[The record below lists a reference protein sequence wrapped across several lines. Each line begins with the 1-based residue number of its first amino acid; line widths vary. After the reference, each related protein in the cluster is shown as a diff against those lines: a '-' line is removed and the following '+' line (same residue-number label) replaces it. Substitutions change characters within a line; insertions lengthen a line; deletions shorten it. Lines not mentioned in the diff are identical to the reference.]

1 MDSKPIWCQSLY
13 CSIIYYLHCCNLF
26 SFFANQLHCWFHSSY
41 AIHKNLVL
49 RHLYLFMLFS
59 FTFGGRIPHPPFV
72 LLFLSI
78 YSCVVSYKK
87 KKKNLHS
94 TNMVDQIST
103 QNPANNS
110 SKSLKGEQV
119 LPSEILEILRNNLI
133 FYARSLEKMR
143 RLSILLP
150 LYLLNLEYY
159 FKFKLL
165 DHWFRSHWLHD
176 QRLKLFYFLWT
187 MLW

>member
-1 MDSKPIWCQSLY
+1 
-13 CSIIYYLHCCNLF
+13 
-26 SFFANQLHCWFHSSY
+26 
-41 AIHKNLVL
+41 
-49 RHLYLFMLFS
+49 
-59 FTFGGRIPHPPFV
+59 
-72 LLFLSI
+72 
-78 YSCVVSYKK
+78 
-87 KKKNLHS
+87 
-94 TNMVDQIST
+94 MVDQIST

-176 QRLKLFYFLWT
+176 QRLKTVLFLMNHVMVIKRSRLLMDHFLPFMAKEMSIDPQISLVFLFFMCLKCPIICYQFINSQKPT
-187 MLW
+187 ILLYSLLIYQKKNQQFCCNFLS

>member
-1 MDSKPIWCQSLY
+1 MLCYFILLSSFLLEGGFLILLVY
-13 CSIIYYLHCCNLF
+13 FFSINIFLC
-26 SFFANQLHCWFHSSY
+26 
-41 AIHKNLVL
+41 
-49 RHLYLFMLFS
+49 
-59 FTFGGRIPHPPFV
+59 G
-72 LLFLSI
+72 FLS
-78 YSCVVSYKK
+78 K

-165 DHWFRSHWLHD
+165 DH
-176 QRLKLFYFLWT
+176 
-187 MLW
+187 